1 MKQTIEIEVP
11 DDKKAVWKDNKI
23 VFEDIKPPLPKT
35 WKEFCKQNNINK
47 NKKEAFIDISGEIE
61 TIKKVNAQRIVD
73 YDKNVLPSRQAAEQ
87 HLALMQLHQLRD
99 CYRQGWTP
107 DWENKSIMYTIKNC
121 YKVITKIIEPMIV
134 NERNRCAFLSF
145 PTYEMAEEFLNNFRD
160 LIEQAGD
167 LI

>member
-1 MKQTIEIEVP
+1 MKQTIEIEIP
-11 DDKKAVWKDNKI
+11 DGKKAVWKDNKI
-23 VFEDIKPPLPKT
+23 IFEDIKPPLPKT
-35 WKEFCKQNNINK
+35 WDEFCEQNLI
-47 NKKEAFIDISGEIE
+47 KKGEYFLNSFSTSEPVTCE
-61 TIKKVNAQRIVD
+61 TIRHKDSDRNI
-73 YDKNVLPSRQAAEQ
+73 LPSELAAEQ

-99 CYRQGWTP
+99 CYRQGWIP

-145 PTYEMAEEFLNNFRD
+145 PTYEMAEEFLDNFTD